1 MKYILFISILLI
13 LTGCN
18 SSSSKSY
25 DGKRLAEQKCASC
38 HNLDMPPKTSDD
50 EKAPPL
56 FTVTVHLKDWIK
68 VNNPSE
74 LKGKFVDFVA
84 DYVINPSLDK
94 SYCDKESL
102 KTYGLMPS
110 QKGKVT
116 KDEVRAIAEYIFSR
130 YDQKYMLEYLKEKAR
145 IDALPPAQ
153 QVLETQDCKVCH
165 FNVKNAPTFKQIGK
179 KYANNI
185 EQIKSSITNGSK
197 GKWKGYLLPMRAYK
211 LPKKQLDAIAE
222 WIIKEGS
229 SEEQKGE

>member
-1 MKYILFISILLI
+1 MRILFLVIAVLF
-13 LTGCN
+13 LTSCN
-18 SSSSKSY
+18 SSSSKNL
-25 DGKRLAEQKCASC
+25 DGAKLAEQKCANC
-38 HNLDMPPKTSDD
+38 HNLDMPPKTSDN

-56 FTVTVHLKDWIK
+56 YTVVVHLKDWMK
-68 VNNPSE
+68 ANDPSE
-74 LKGKFVDFVA
+74 LKGKFIDFAA

-94 SYCDKESL
+94 SYCDKISL

-116 KDEVRAIAEYIFSR
+116 KDEVKAIAAYIFDR

-165 FNVKNAPTFKQIGK
+165 LNIKNAPTFEQIGK

-185 EQIKSSITNGSK
+185 EQIKKSITEGSK

-211 LPKKQLDAIAE
+211 LPPKQLDAIAK
-222 WIIKEGS
+222 WIIKEGTS
-229 SEEQKGE
+229 GKQKQK